1 MLVFIL
7 LLYCVINIVI
17 IILIIIIMD
26 VLIVFL
32 IVVGKLFD
40 GNCDNFIF
48 FVVFEEK
55 KIVLR

>member
-7 LLYCVINIVI
+7 LLYCVINIVK

-32 IVVGKLFD
+32 IVIGKLFD
-40 GNCDNFIF
+40 EDWGDFKF

-55 KIVLR
+55 KRKEF